1 MKKRAISI
9 TIGISA
15 LVLAL
20 LVASLSTP
28 DVRITAVDTER
39 IILEA
44 DGDCTFHLWLS
55 AAADCASCEHR
66 GGTHVISATRLSRYT
81 AYWDALPV
89 DAPPEDGCVC
99 GHWYC
104 WSGNDWYGG
113 KLERRLLLRVW
124 LPMVSNDRQ

>member
-1 MKKRAISI
+1 MKKRAIPI

-15 LVLAL
+15 LALAL

-28 DVRITAVDTER
+28 DVRIAAVDTER

-66 GGTHVISATRLSRYT
+66 GGTHVVSATRLSRYV
-81 AYWDALPV
+81 ANWDALPME
-89 DAPPEDGCVC
+89 APPEDGCAC

-104 WSGNDWYGG
+104 WQGDRWYGG
-113 KLERRLLLRVW
+113 EFERRLSWRVF
-124 LPMVSNDRQ
+124 LPLVVADE